1 MKIKQ
6 INSQREVS
14 TVIVL
19 AILVLFNLG
28 LAITKLYI
36 GLANYSLPI
45 IIDATNNFFD
55 IISAL
60 LVILGFVYMIAQKG
74 NIKITDKTG
83 RAEYAVNFLSNLILL
98 GLGVMFLY
106 FSSIRLN
113 LPAPESQFSWIHFA
127 TLMGTVLIKVAMGV
141 ISLFSYR
148 KLKAKALSI
157 ITTDNFLDSGMTFF
171 VAITYVLRLR
181 NVRVVLDGIFG
192 IILSLVV
199 CAIAIKMLIETWNQ
213 LIGVDNKKEKN
224 SVIEAIKQVIPNH
237 QCGDLMLH
245 DYGINNK
252 FGYVKVACTPKEIQE
267 MFVSKE
273 KYQNAIF
280 DLCGIRIYIEYIKC
294 VEMQGKTTSIKL
306 KNSGS
311 ECMKSVRSD
320 KYERAT
326 IKKGTNNSS
335 LFKT

>member
-1 MKIKQ
+1 MKLKQ
-6 INSQREVS
+6 KKSQREIS

-19 AILVLFNLG
+19 AILVLCNLG

-60 LVILGFVYMIAQKG
+60 LVIFGFIYMIAKKG
-74 NIKITDKTG
+74 SIKITDKTG

-113 LPAPESQFSWIHFA
+113 LPAPESQFSWVHFA

-171 VAITYVLRLR
+171 VAITYILRLR

-199 CAIAIKMLIETWNQ
+199 CGIAIKMLIETWNQ
-213 LIGVDNKKEKN
+213 LIGIDNKKERN
-224 SVIEAIKQVIPNH
+224 SVIESIKQVIPNH

-245 DYGINNK
+245 DYGLNNK
-252 FGYVKVACTPKEIQE
+252 FGYVKVGCTSTEIRDL
-267 MFVSKE
+267 FINKE
-273 KYQNAIF
+273 KYQNEIF
-280 DLCGIRIYIEYIKC
+280 DLCGVKIHIEYIDFA
-294 VEMQGKTTSIKL
+294 ERQGRIISTKL
-306 KNSGS
+306 KNSGL
-311 ECMKSVRSD
+311 ECMKSIKSA
-320 KYERAT
+320 KYKSIA
-326 IKKGTNNSS
+326 IKKGANNSPS
-335 LFKT
+335 F

>member
-1 MKIKQ
+1 MKLKQ
-6 INSQREVS
+6 KKSQREIS

-19 AILVLFNLG
+19 AILVLCNLG

-60 LVILGFVYMIAQKG
+60 LVIFGFIYMIAKKG
-74 NIKITDKTG
+74 SIKITDKTG

-113 LPAPESQFSWIHFA
+113 LPAPESQFSWVHSA
-127 TLMGTVLIKVAMGV
+127 TLMGV

-181 NVRVVLDGIFG
+181 NVTVVLDGIFG

-199 CAIAIKMLIETWNQ
+199 CGIAIKMLIETWNQ
-213 LIGVDNKKEKN
+213 LIGIDNKKERN
-224 SVIEAIKQVIPNH
+224 SVIESIKQVIPNH

-245 DYGINNK
+245 DYGLNNK
-252 FGYVKVACTPKEIQE
+252 FGYVKVGCTPKEIRDL
-267 MFVSKE
+267 FINKE
-273 KYQNAIF
+273 KYQNEIF
-280 DLCGIRIYIEYIKC
+280 DLCGVKIHIEGENNKY
-294 VEMQGKTTSIKL
+294 KT
-306 KNSGS
+306 
-311 ECMKSVRSD
+311 
-320 KYERAT
+320 
-326 IKKGTNNSS
+326 
-335 LFKT
+335 

>member
-1 MKIKQ
+1 MKLKQ
-6 INSQREVS
+6 KKSQREIS

-19 AILVLFNLG
+19 AILVLCNLG

-60 LVILGFVYMIAQKG
+60 LVIFGFIYMIAKKG
-74 NIKITDKTG
+74 SIKITDKTG

-113 LPAPESQFSWIHFA
+113 LPAPESQFSWVHFA

-171 VAITYVLRLR
+171 VAITYILRLR

-199 CAIAIKMLIETWNQ
+199 CGIAIKMLIETWNQ
-213 LIGVDNKKEKN
+213 LIGIDNKKERN
-224 SVIEAIKQVIPNH
+224 SVIESIKQVIPNH

-245 DYGINNK
+245 DYGLNNK
-252 FGYVKVACTPKEIQE
+252 FGYVKVGCTPTEIQDL
-267 MFVSKE
+267 FINKE
-273 KYQNAIF
+273 KYQNEIF
-280 DLCGIRIYIEYIKC
+280 DLCGVKIHIEYIDFA
-294 VEMQGKTTSIKL
+294 ERQGRIISTKL
-306 KNSGS
+306 KNSGL
-311 ECMKSVRSD
+311 ECMKSIKSA
-320 KYERAT
+320 KYKSMT
-326 IKKGTNNSS
+326 IKKGANNSPS
-335 LFKT
+335 F